1 MSESKNVG
9 FNGKELT
16 FLLDSCR
23 ICGWKRGILSMLRS
37 THAVVHLPAFLKNIR
52 LAKRK
57 LKPET
62 KFLAVIKANA
72 YGHGI
77 TVVGEYLEQSGLV
90 DMFAV
95 AIPEE
100 GVRLRDYGITL
111 PILILGVTDPD
122 HIPAVVGNELTS
134 AVFTAKQVHS
144 FERCA
149 VASGKTAHVHVKLDT
164 GMHRIGV
171 TDDAMLDELLD
182 AFDACPHVSM
192 DGVFTHF
199 AKSESD
205 PAFTHLQA
213 KRFDAFVERIHA
225 RGYHPIVHAANSAA
239 TLDFPELQYDMVRFG
254 IALYGYH
261 PDAKR
266 TEGSGLTPVMSLIT
280 YISNLKTI
288 PAGEGVSYGLRF
300 VASRP
305 TRVATLPIGYG
316 DGYKRCLTGKTDVL
330 IGGMRCPQI
339 GTICMDQMMV
349 DVSEVPG
356 VAIGDEAVLIGRQGD
371 EKITADDLAE
381 KADTISYEILLSFS
395 DRVPRVYE
403 K

>member
-1 MSESKNVG
+1 
-9 FNGKELT
+9 
-16 FLLDSCR
+16 
-23 ICGWKRGILSMLRS
+23 MLRS
-37 THAVVHLPAFLKNIR
+37 TYAVIHLPALLKNIR
-52 LAKRK
+52 LAKRR

-77 TVVGEYLEQSGLV
+77 VEVGQYLERSGIV

-100 GVRLRDYGITL
+100 GIRLRLSGVTL

-122 HIPAVVGNELTS
+122 HVPAVVAKDLTS
-134 AVFTAKQVHS
+134 AVFTAEQVRT
-144 FERCA
+144 FEHWA
-149 VASGKTAHVHVKLDT
+149 KLSGKTAHVHVKLDT
-164 GMHRIGV
+164 GMRRIGV
-171 TDDAMLDELLD
+171 TDDAMLNELLD
-182 AFDACPHVSM
+182 AFDTCPHVSM

-205 PAFTHLQA
+205 PEFTRLQA
-213 KRFDAFVERIHA
+213 KRFDAFVEKIRA
-225 RGYHPIVHAANSAA
+225 RGHRPIVHAANSGA

-254 IALYGYH
+254 ISLYGCH

-266 TEGSGLTPVMSLIT
+266 TESSGLTPVMSLVT
-280 YISNLKTI
+280 HISNLKTVA
-288 PAGEGVSYGLRF
+288 AGEGVSYGLRF

-316 DGYKRCLTGKTDVL
+316 DGYKRCLTGKADVL
-330 IGGMRCPQI
+330 IGGIRCPQI

-349 DVSEVPG
+349 DVSDVPA
-356 VAIGDEAVLIGRQGD
+356 VKVGDEAVLIGRQGN
-371 EKITADDLAE
+371 ERITADELAG
-381 KADTISYEILLSFS
+381 KADTISYEILLSIS

-403 K
+403 E

>member
-1 MSESKNVG
+1 
-9 FNGKELT
+9 
-16 FLLDSCR
+16 
-23 ICGWKRGILSMLRS
+23 MLRS
-37 THAVVHLPAFLKNIR
+37 THAVVHLPAFLNNIR
-52 LAKRK
+52 LAKRR

-77 TVVGEYLEQSGLV
+77 TTVGEYLEQSGLV
-90 DMFAV
+90 DMLAV

-100 GVRLRDYGITL
+100 GARLRNAGVTL

-122 HIPAVVGNELTS
+122 HVPGVVAKDLTS
-134 AVFTAKQVHS
+134 AVFTAAQVRT
-144 FERCA
+144 FERWA
-149 VASGKTAHVHVKLDT
+149 SISGKTAHVHVKLDT

-171 TDDAMLDELLD
+171 TDDAMLSEVLD
-182 AFDACPHVSM
+182 AFDECPHVSM

-199 AKSESD
+199 AKSEAD
-205 PAFTHLQA
+205 PDFTHLQA
-213 KRFDAFVERIHA
+213 KRFDAFVAQIRA
-225 RGYHPIVHAANSAA
+225 QGYNPIVHAANSAA
-239 TLDFPELQYDMVRFG
+239 TLDYPELQYDMVRFG
-254 IALYGYH
+254 IALYGCH

-266 TEGSGLTPVMSLIT
+266 TEGSGLTPAMSLVT

-288 PAGEGVSYGLRF
+288 APGEGVSYGLRF
-300 VASRP
+300 IASRP
-305 TRVATLPIGYG
+305 TRVATLPVGYG

-330 IGGMRCPQI
+330 IGGVRCPQI

-349 DVSEVPG
+349 DVSEVPN
-356 VAIGDEAVLIGRQGD
+356 VAVGDEVVLIGRQGN
-371 EKITADDLAE
+371 EKITADELAD
-381 KADTISYEILLSFS
+381 KAGTISYEILLSFS

>member
-1 MSESKNVG
+1 
-9 FNGKELT
+9 
-16 FLLDSCR
+16 
-23 ICGWKRGILSMLRS
+23 MLRS
-37 THAVVHLPAFLKNIR
+37 THAVIHLPALLKNIR
-52 LAKRK
+52 LAKRR

-90 DMFAV
+90 DMLAV

-100 GVRLRDYGITL
+100 GARLRNSGVTL

-122 HIPAVVGNELTS
+122 HVPGVVAKDLTS
-134 AVFTAKQVHS
+134 ALFTAKQVYA
-144 FERCA
+144 FERWA
-149 VASGKTAHVHVKLDT
+149 VSSGKAAHVHVKLDT
-164 GMHRIGV
+164 GRHRIGV

-199 AKSESD
+199 AKSEAD
-205 PAFTHLQA
+205 PEFTHLQA
-213 KRFDAFVERIHA
+213 QRFDHFVARIRA
-225 RGYHPIVHAANSAA
+225 RGYRPIVHAANSAA

-261 PDAKR
+261 PDPKR
-266 TEGSGLTPVMSLIT
+266 SADSGLIPAMSLIT

-300 VASRP
+300 IASHP

-349 DVSEVPG
+349 DVTDVPG
-356 VAIGDEAVLIGRQGD
+356 VAVGDEAVLIGRQGN
-371 EKITADDLAE
+371 EQITADELAN
-381 KADTISYEILLSFS
+381 KANTISYEILLSFNE
-395 DRVPRVYE
+395 RVPRVYE
-403 K
+403 KR

>member
-1 MSESKNVG
+1 
-9 FNGKELT
+9 
-16 FLLDSCR
+16 
-23 ICGWKRGILSMLRS
+23 MLRS

-52 LAKRK
+52 LAKRR
-57 LKPET
+57 LKPDT

-77 TVVGEYLEQSGLV
+77 TTVGEYLEESGLV

-100 GVRLRDYGITL
+100 GVRLRAAGVRL

-122 HIPAVVGNELTS
+122 HIPAVVAKDLTA
-134 AVFTAKQVHS
+134 AVFTPEHVFA
-144 FERCA
+144 FERLA
-149 VASGKTAHVHVKLDT
+149 KSSGKTAHVHVKLDT

-171 TDDAMLDELLD
+171 TDDAMLDKLLD

-205 PAFTHLQA
+205 PEFTHLQA
-213 KRFDAFVERIHA
+213 QRFDAFVARIHA

-239 TLDFPELQYDMVRFG
+239 TLDYPELQYDMVRFG
-254 IALYGYH
+254 ISLYGYH
-261 PDAKR
+261 TDPSR
-266 TEGSGLTPVMSLIT
+266 TRNSGLTPVMSLVT
-280 YISNLKTI
+280 SISNLKTI

-300 VASRP
+300 IASRP
-305 TRVATLPIGYG
+305 TKVATLPIGYG
-316 DGYKRCLTGKTDVL
+316 DGYKRCLTGKADVL
-330 IGGMRCPQI
+330 IGGIRCPQI

-356 VAIGDEAVLIGRQGD
+356 VAIGDEAVLIGKQGN
-371 EKITADDLAE
+371 EEITADELAD
-381 KADTISYEILLSFS
+381 KADTISYEILLSFN
-395 DRVPRVYE
+395 DRVPRIYE

>member
-1 MSESKNVG
+1 
-9 FNGKELT
+9 
-16 FLLDSCR
+16 
-23 ICGWKRGILSMLRS
+23 MLRS
-37 THAVVHLPAFLKNIR
+37 THAVVHLPALLKNIR
-52 LAKRK
+52 LAKRR

-62 KFLAVIKANA
+62 KFMAVIKANA

-77 TVVGEYLEQSGLV
+77 TTVGEYLEQSGLV

-100 GVRLRDYGITL
+100 GILLRHSGITL

-122 HIPAVVGNELTS
+122 HIPAVVANDLTS
-134 AVFTAKQVHS
+134 AVFTAEQIYT
-144 FERCA
+144 FERWA
-149 VASGKTAHVHVKLDT
+149 KASGKTAHVHVKLDT
-164 GMHRIGV
+164 GMRRIGV
-171 TDDAMLDELLD
+171 TDDAMLDALLD
-182 AFDACPHVSM
+182 AFDACPDVSM

-205 PAFTHLQA
+205 ADFTHLQA
-213 KRFDAFVERIHA
+213 KRFDAFVARIHA
-225 RGYHPIVHAANSAA
+225 RGYHPIVHAANSGA

-254 IALYGYH
+254 ISLYGCH

-266 TEGSGLTPVMSLIT
+266 TAGCGLTPVMSLVT
-280 YISNLKTI
+280 KISNLKTVE
-288 PAGEGVSYGLRF
+288 AGEGVSYGLRF

-316 DGYKRCLTGKTDVL
+316 DGYKRCLTGKADVL
-330 IGGMRCPQI
+330 IGGVRCPQI

-356 VAIGDEAVLIGRQGD
+356 VAVGDDVVLIGRQGN
-371 EKITADDLAE
+371 EMITADELAD
-381 KADTISYEILLSFS
+381 KANTISYEILLSFN

>member
-1 MSESKNVG
+1 
-9 FNGKELT
+9 
-16 FLLDSCR
+16 
-23 ICGWKRGILSMLRS
+23 MLRS
-37 THAVVHLPAFLKNIR
+37 THAVVHLPALLKNIR

-77 TVVGEYLEQSGLV
+77 TNVGEYLEQSGLV

-100 GVRLRDYGITL
+100 GVLLRVSGVTL

-122 HIPAVVGNELTS
+122 HVPAVIAKDLTA
-134 AVFTAKQVHS
+134 AVFAPEHVHA
-144 FERCA
+144 FERWA
-149 VASGKTAHVHVKLDT
+149 KASGKTAHVHVKLDT

-171 TDDAMLDELLD
+171 TDDAMLDALLD
-182 AFDACPHVSM
+182 AFDASPHVSM

-205 PAFTHLQA
+205 PAFTRLQA
-213 KRFDAFVERIHA
+213 DRFNAFVEKIRA

-239 TLDFPELQYDMVRFG
+239 TLDYPELQYDMVRFG
-254 IALYGYH
+254 ISLYGCH
-261 PDAKR
+261 TDPSR
-266 TEGSGLTPVMSLIT
+266 TQSSGLSPAMSVVT
-280 YISNLKTI
+280 AISNLKTI
-288 PAGEGVSYGLRF
+288 SEGEGVSYGLRF

-316 DGYKRCLTGKTDVL
+316 DGYKRCLTGKADVL

-349 DVSEVPG
+349 DVSDVPG
-356 VAIGDEAVLIGRQGD
+356 VKIGDEAVLLGRQGS
-371 EKITADDLAE
+371 ECITADELAE

>member
-1 MSESKNVG
+1 
-9 FNGKELT
+9 
-16 FLLDSCR
+16 
-23 ICGWKRGILSMLRS
+23 MLRS
-37 THAVVHLPAFLKNIR
+37 THAVVNLPALLKNIR
-52 LAKRK
+52 LAKRR

-62 KFLAVIKANA
+62 KFMAVIKANA

-90 DMFAV
+90 DMLAV

-100 GVRLRDYGITL
+100 GVRLRSAGVTL

-122 HIPAVVGNELTS
+122 HVPAVIGNDLIS
-134 AVFTAKQVHS
+134 AVFMPEHVYA
-144 FERCA
+144 FERWA
-149 VASGKTAHVHVKLDT
+149 KAAGKSAHVHIKLDT

-171 TDDAMLDELLD
+171 TDDQMLSDLLD

-199 AKSESD
+199 AKSEAD

-213 KRFDAFVERIHA
+213 QRFDAFVAQIHA
-225 RGYHPIVHAANSAA
+225 RGYRPIVHAANSAA

-266 TEGSGLTPVMSLIT
+266 TEESGLTPVMSLIT

-288 PAGEGVSYGLRF
+288 PAGEGVSYGLKF
-300 VASRP
+300 IASRP

-316 DGYKRCLTGKTDVL
+316 DGYKRCLTGKADVL
-330 IGGMRCPQI
+330 IGGIRCPQI

-349 DVSEVPG
+349 DVSEVPN
-356 VAIGDEAVLIGRQGD
+356 VAIGDEAVLIGRQGN
-371 EKITADDLAE
+371 EKITADELAE
-381 KADTISYEILLSFS
+381 KADTISYEILLSFL

>member
-1 MSESKNVG
+1 
-9 FNGKELT
+9 
-16 FLLDSCR
+16 
-23 ICGWKRGILSMLRS
+23 MLRS
-37 THAVVHLPAFLKNIR
+37 THAVVNLPAFLKNIR
-52 LAKRK
+52 LAKRR

-62 KFLAVIKANA
+62 KFLAVIEANA

-77 TVVGEYLEQSGLV
+77 TTVGEYLEQSGLV
-90 DMFAV
+90 DMLAV

-100 GVRLRDYGITL
+100 GVRLRASGVTL

-122 HIPAVVGNELTS
+122 HIPAVVGNDLTS
-134 AVFTAKQVHS
+134 AVFLPERIRA

-199 AKSESD
+199 AKSETD

-213 KRFDAFVERIHA
+213 QRFDAFVAKIRA

-239 TLDFPELQYDMVRFG
+239 TLDYPELQYDMVRFG
-254 IALYGYH
+254 ISLYGYH

-266 TEGSGLTPVMSLIT
+266 SPGSGLTPVMSLIT

-305 TRVATLPIGYG
+305 TKVATLPIGYG
-316 DGYKRCLTGKTDVL
+316 DGYKRCLTGKADVL
-330 IGGMRCPQI
+330 IGGVRCPQI

-349 DVSEVPG
+349 DVSGVPG
-356 VAIGDEAVLIGRQGD
+356 VAIGDEAVLIGRQGS
-371 EKITADDLAE
+371 EVITADELAD
-381 KADTISYEILLSFS
+381 KANTISYEILLSFN
-395 DRVPRVYE
+395 DRIPRVYE
-403 K
+403 T

>member
-1 MSESKNVG
+1 
-9 FNGKELT
+9 
-16 FLLDSCR
+16 
-23 ICGWKRGILSMLRS
+23 MLRS
-37 THAVVHLPAFLKNIR
+37 THAVVHLPALLKNIR

-77 TVVGEYLEQSGLV
+77 VEVGEYLEQSGIV

-100 GVRLRDYGITL
+100 GIRLRLSGITL
-111 PILILGVTDPD
+111 PILILGVTEPD
-122 HIPAVVGNELTS
+122 HIPAVIAKDLTA
-134 AVFTAKQVHS
+134 AVFTSEQVRA
-144 FERCA
+144 FERYA
-149 VASGKTAHVHVKLDT
+149 VQSGKTAHVHIKLDT

-171 TDDAMLDELLD
+171 TDDAMLDRLLD

-205 PAFTHLQA
+205 PAFTRLQA
-213 KRFDAFVERIHA
+213 DRFNAFVSRIRA
-225 RGYHPIVHAANSAA
+225 RGYRPLVHAANSAA
-239 TLDFPELQYDMVRFG
+239 TLDYPELQYDMVRFG
-254 IALYGYH
+254 ISLYGYH
-261 PDAKR
+261 TDAKR
-266 TEGSGLTPVMSLIT
+266 TEGSGLTPVMSLVT
-280 YISNLKTI
+280 RISNLKTI

-300 VASRP
+300 IASRP
-305 TRVATLPIGYG
+305 TQVATLPIGYG
-316 DGYKRCLTGKTDVL
+316 DGYKRCLTGKADVL
-330 IGGMRCPQI
+330 IGGVRCPQI

-349 DVSEVPG
+349 DVSDVPG
-356 VAIGDEAVLIGRQGD
+356 VAIGDEAVLLGRQGN
-371 EKITADDLAE
+371 EKITADELAD
-381 KADTISYEILLSFS
+381 KAGTISYEILLSFS
-395 DRVPRVYE
+395 ERVPRIYE